1 MRVEFSPSTVEAD
14 ALIVVAVDEQ
24 PADRPVVVAS
34 NDREVQRDAGRR
46 GANVIGV
53 DQLLSILGRSAGV
66 TGS

>member
-1 MRVEFSPSTVEAD
+1 VEFTPSTVEAD
-14 ALIVVAVDEQ
+14 AVIVAAVEEQ

-34 NDREVQRDAGRR
+34 NDREVQREVRRR

-53 DQLLSILGRSAGV
+53 DQVLAILGRSASV